1 MKMKA
6 QKEQNEQTMT
16 EFFLDLNESITYLE
30 SLLNDDDN
38 KLVIFDTDSNSY
50 TPSFNLCV
58 MNLLSFGVGVHHVN
72 NVIKSVGNLCGKTI
86 DHFASVRTI
95 NRIGDQR
102 LSISYKQM
110 VELKDE
116 ESTTLMSDETRK
128 QGDVYEIFAVRD
140 QTGKNWVLG
149 LKEMV
154 NKSSQSCLDTLKSII
169 NDIDISSTTK
179 FGQHIL
185 CNIKNTMSDRAA
197 SEKHFHDLLETYRQ

>member
-1 MKMKA
+1 MKA

-16 EFFLDLNESITYLE
+16 ETNLDFNESITYLE

-110 VELKDE
+110 AELKDE

-169 NDIDISSTTK
+169 NDIDTSSTTK

-197 SEKHFHDLLETYRQ
+197 SEKTFS

>member
-1 MKMKA
+1 M
-6 QKEQNEQTMT
+6 
-16 EFFLDLNESITYLE
+16 
-30 SLLNDDDN
+30 
-38 KLVIFDTDSNSY
+38 FDTDSNSY

-86 DHFASVRTI
+86 DHFPSVRTI

-110 VELKDE
+110 AELKDE

-140 QTGKNWVLG
+140 QTGKNWVLR

-154 NKSSQSCLDTLKSII
+154 KKSSVM
-169 NDIDISSTTK
+169 
-179 FGQHIL
+179 FGHIK
-185 CNIKNTMSDRAA
+185 I
-197 SEKHFHDLLETYRQ
+197 YY

>member
-1 MKMKA
+1 MKA

-95 NRIGDQR
+95 NIIGDQR

-110 VELKDE
+110 AELKNE
-116 ESTTLMSDETRK
+116 KSTTLMSDETRK

-149 LKEMV
+149 LKKWLTSHHSHV
-154 NKSSQSCLDTLKSII
+154 WT
-169 NDIDISSTTK
+169 
-179 FGQHIL
+179 H
-185 CNIKNTMSDRAA
+185 
-197 SEKHFHDLLETYRQ
+197 